1 MMNIRPLGER
11 VVIKPLEEETTTK
24 SGIVLPDSAKE
35 KPIEGEVVAV
45 GPGKL
50 TEDGKRVPLEVKVGD
65 KVVYSKF
72 AGTPV
77 KQDGE
82 EYLIINGDR
91 DILAVIE

>member
-1 MMNIRPLGER
+1 MNIRPLGER

>member
-1 MMNIRPLGER
+1 MNIRPLGER
-11 VVIKPLEEETTTK
+11 VVIKTLEQEETTK
-24 SGIVLPDSAKE
+24 SGILLPDSAKE
-35 KPIEGEVVAV
+35 KPIEGEIVAV

-50 TEDGKRVPLEVKVGD
+50 AENGTRVPLEVKVGD

-72 AGTPV
+72 AGTAV